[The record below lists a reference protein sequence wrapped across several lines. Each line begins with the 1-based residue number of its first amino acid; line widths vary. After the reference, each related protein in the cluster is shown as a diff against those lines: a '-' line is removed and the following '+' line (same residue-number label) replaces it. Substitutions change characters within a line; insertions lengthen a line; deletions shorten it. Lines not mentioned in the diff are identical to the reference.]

1 MIKIDRRSVDE
12 GEALSMRVMK
22 NPEERRNEILD
33 AAEMLF
39 VTKGYTKAT
48 IMDILQ
54 ACDIAKGTFYYY
66 FQSKEEVMHAI
77 VMRFIMSGVTAARC
91 ILSNSELSAHE
102 KIFHII
108 TAQNQPDERKLGVI
122 EQLHDVQNVEMHQ
135 KSLVETV
142 LQLSPILAEVVEQG
156 IQEGV
161 FNTPTPRESIE
172 FLLVSSQ
179 FILDQGIFQWEEKQF
194 MKKIEAFAD
203 IMERVLGAAP
213 GSFAYVTRLYFPY
226 QDQG

>member
-1 MIKIDRRSVDE
+1 
-12 GEALSMRVMK
+12 MRLMK

-33 AAEMLF
+33 AAEILF

-48 IMDILQ
+48 IMDILH

-77 VMRFIMSGVTAARC
+77 VMRFIMSGEAAARRVVVDP
-91 ILSNSELSAHE
+91 ELSAHD
-102 KIFHII
+102 KIFRII
-108 TAQNQPDERKLGVI
+108 MTQNQPDDRKLGVI
-122 EQLHDVQNVEMHQ
+122 EQLHSVQNVEMHQ

-142 LQLSPILAEVVEQG
+142 LRLSPILAEVVEQG

-161 FNTPTPRESIE
+161 FHTPAPQESIE

-179 FILDQGIFQWEEKQF
+179 FLLDQGIFHWQEEEFQ
-194 MKKIEAFAD
+194 KKVRAFSQ
-203 IMERVLGAAP
+203 IMERVLGAEH
-213 GSFAYVTRLYFPY
+213 GSFAYVTELYFPH
-226 QDQG
+226 QA

>member
-1 MIKIDRRSVDE
+1 
-12 GEALSMRVMK
+12 MRVTK
-22 NPEERRNEILD
+22 NPEQRRNEILD

-39 VTKGYTKAT
+39 MTKGYTKAT
-48 IMDILQ
+48 IMDILE

-77 VMRFIMSGVTAARC
+77 ITRFITSGVAAARR
-91 ILSNSELSAHE
+91 IVSDPELSAHE
-102 KIFHII
+102 KIFQII

-142 LQLSPILAEVVEQG
+142 LQLSPILTEVIEQG

-161 FNTPTPRESIE
+161 FQTSTPRESIE

-179 FILDQGIFQWEEKQF
+179 FILDQGIFQWEAEQYE
-194 MKKIEAFAD
+194 KKIEAFAG
-203 IMERVLGAAP
+203 IMERVLGAEP
-213 GSFAYVTRLYFPY
+213 GSFTYVTQLYFPH
-226 QDQG
+226 QA